1 MAAGDGFELEVYD
14 DELGRYVRVPAP
26 SAKPLAVRKKKA
38 ARAKEP
44 SAGDYLATLGD
55 VLFVNPRNSAAATL
69 GGAAYDYAV
78 KSTPRSV
85 VRDITES
92 AEDAGDWLRKEGKL
106 IRAAPVTESLRLL
119 KAGFIDPLADPYRVF
134 KQAATER
141 ARGNETGGKK
151 LAAMVPLAVA
161 GVLPQGRGA
170 SKVATKAGVEAAT
183 KKATKKATKT
193 AAKPQPTR
201 AYTPEEQAVY
211 ERFGSKQQKEATRQ
225 SKVTTGAGTG
235 SRRRVSGIKG
245 KTSPTVYRDLQ
256 AKEGPE
262 AVLSAGN
269 KGEHLKRTESGY
281 VGFPRTVENP
291 SGLGAMRRG
300 LDEQV
305 QEASDAI
312 RLADP
317 TNLGNWYNR
326 ARAGMAEST
335 EPYQLPRVLEQHGVY
350 SAGVSPES
358 ELGFALKHLNSR
370 AIGEPGMAFRG
381 AGQETLDNAVAENR
395 LAELGDKTGIYM
407 TKQDPRIPGEGLFG
421 VNDFRW
427 AQSMGYTD
435 PQGKPWKAAVSSTMH
450 PVMDMET
457 GLMTQRAN
465 ERAMGGR
472 TDWLGE
478 QMQEIPWVYGKAQD
492 LYSRGNSPTGRF
504 GGEPIEGMKAALL
517 EANKTPADYFPKH
530 ILSGTYEMT
539 PGASTRH
546 MSDVIGMT
554 PEEKIAYG
562 RQGAWAQPS
571 PERRAMELGMID
583 IPESV
588 GAGDRDVL
596 YSAAGMR
603 QLPTIESSGAYQNMA
618 GEWEYNPLNIAR
630 PLVDYPTGGGAEIA
644 PLTKNAVTA
653 LERFRAVNDAQ
664 EAGAANLPNTLRS
677 LSGKN
682 AVLLD
687 TGAKAAQAG
696 TQPTS
701 EQLRA
706 LIEGLGEGASKFGVT
721 ATNRG
726 AYVFPYDPGESS
738 AALRALDLKRLEDLL
753 PGSTAIKSGGTGVY
767 VPGIGKW
774 GDEGI
779 EPTTPYSGEATMG
792 LLEEFAKNPQE
803 LALNVGESEGVRA
816 QLREK
821 YLRDLNRRNELGSD
835 YRGDIQNTRRFFSEA
850 DWPKA
855 VELIR
860 KGLSPAAAIAALGYS
875 STAMAEEKE

>member
-1 MAAGDGFELEVYD
+1 MSSLSKLVSQLYKDYGRPLVKQVMEALGDQA
-14 DELGRYVRVPAP
+14 DEATIRKAVQREAKKTAPKPTTKPTTKPAP
-26 SAKPLAVRKKKA
+26 GREYTPQELAV
-38 ARAKEP
+38 
-44 SAGDYLATLGD
+44 Y
-55 VLFVNPRNSAAATL
+55 N
-69 GGAAYDYAV
+69 
-78 KSTPRSV
+78 
-85 VRDITES
+85 
-92 AEDAGDWLRKEGKL
+92 
-106 IRAAPVTESLRLL
+106 
-119 KAGFIDPLADPYRVF
+119 
-134 KQAATER
+134 
-141 ARGNETGGKK
+141 
-151 LAAMVPLAVA
+151 
-161 GVLPQGRGA
+161 
-170 SKVATKAGVEAAT
+170 
-183 KKATKKATKT
+183 
-193 AAKPQPTR
+193 
-201 AYTPEEQAVY
+201 
-211 ERFGSKQQKEATRQ
+211 RFGSKQKKEATRSAQ
-225 SKVTTGAGTG
+225 VASGAGTG
-235 SRRRVSGIKG
+235 SRRRVSGGKG
-245 KTSPTVYRDLQ
+245 KSDPAVYRNLQ
-256 AKEGPE
+256 AKEGPA

-305 QEASDAI
+305 QEAADAI

-317 TNLGNWYNR
+317 ANVGNWYNR
-326 ARAGMAEST
+326 ARAGMAAST

-370 AIGEPGMAFRG
+370 AIGEPGMAFRSAG
-381 AGQETLDNAVAENR
+381 ANTLDSAVAENR

-407 TKQDPRIPGEGLFG
+407 TKQDPRLGGSGLFG

-457 GLMTQRAN
+457 GLMTERAN
-465 ERAMGGR
+465 ARGMGGR
-472 TDWLGE
+472 NDWLGE

-504 GGEPIEGMKAALL
+504 GGEPIEGMTAALR

-530 ILSGTYEMT
+530 ALSATYEYA
-539 PGASTRH
+539 PGASTGH
-546 MSDVIGMT
+546 LPDVLSMT
-554 PEEKIAYG
+554 PEEKLAYG
-562 RQGAWAQPS
+562 AQGAWAQS
-571 PERRAMELGMID
+571 LPEAGAIKAGLID
-583 IPESV
+583 MPPEV
-588 GAGDRDVL
+588 GAGDRDIL

-603 QLPTIESSGAYQNMA
+603 QLPTIESSGAYQNMS
-618 GEWEYNPLNIAR
+618 GDWEYNPLNIAR

-644 PLTKNAVTA
+644 PLTKNAITA
-653 LERFRAVNDAQ
+653 LERFRAVGDAQ

-682 AVLLD
+682 AILLD
-687 TGAKAAQAG
+687 TGADAAQAG

-701 EQLRA
+701 EQLQA
-706 LIEGLGEGASKFGVT
+706 LIEGLGENANKFGVT

-726 AYVFPYDPGESS
+726 AYIFPYDPSENSK
-738 AALRALDLKRLEDLL
+738 ALRQLDAKYLSSLL
-753 PGSTAIKSGGTGVY
+753 PGSTPVKAGGTGVY

-779 EPTTPYSGEATMG
+779 VPTEPYSGEATIG
-792 LLEEFAKNPQE
+792 LLEEFANNPQE
-803 LALNVGESEGVRA
+803 LALNVSESEAVRA

-821 YLRDLNRRNELGSD
+821 YLRDLNRRNELGSA

-860 KGLSPAAAIAALGYS
+860 KGISPATALAALGYS
-875 STAMAEEKE
+875 TSALAEEPE

>member
-1 MAAGDGFELEVYD
+1 MSSLSKFVSQLYKDY
-14 DELGRYVRVPAP
+14 GR
-26 SAKPLAVRKKKA
+26 PLVKQVM
-38 ARAKEP
+38 
-44 SAGDYLATLGD
+44 DTLGD
-55 VLFVNPRNSAAATL
+55 QADEATIRK
-69 GGAAYDYAV
+69 AV
-78 KSTPRSV
+78 QREAKKVAPKAPKPTTKPAPGREYTPQ
-85 VRDITES
+85 E
-92 AEDAGDWLRKEGKL
+92 
-106 IRAAPVTESLRLL
+106 
-119 KAGFIDPLADPYRVF
+119 
-134 KQAATER
+134 
-141 ARGNETGGKK
+141 
-151 LAAMVPLAVA
+151 LAV
-161 GVLPQGRGA
+161 
-170 SKVATKAGVEAAT
+170 
-183 KKATKKATKT
+183 
-193 AAKPQPTR
+193 
-201 AYTPEEQAVY
+201 YN
-211 ERFGSKQQKEATRQ
+211 RFGSKQKKEATRSAQ
-225 SKVTTGAGTG
+225 VASGAGTG
-235 SRRRVSGIKG
+235 SRRRVSGGKG
-245 KTSPTVYRDLQ
+245 KSDPAVYRNLQ
-256 AKEGPE
+256 AKEGPA

-305 QEASDAI
+305 QEAADAI

-317 TNLGNWYNR
+317 ANVGNWYNR
-326 ARAGMAEST
+326 ARAGMAAST

-370 AIGEPGMAFRG
+370 AIGEPGMAFRSAG
-381 AGQETLDNAVAENR
+381 ANTLDSAVAENR

-407 TKQDPRIPGEGLFG
+407 TKQDPRLGGSGLFG

-457 GLMTQRAN
+457 GLMTERAN
-465 ERAMGGR
+465 ARGMGGR
-472 TDWLGE
+472 NDWLGE

-504 GGEPIEGMKAALL
+504 GGEPIEGMTAALR

-530 ILSGTYEMT
+530 ALSATYEYA
-539 PGASTRH
+539 PGASTGH
-546 MSDVIGMT
+546 LPDVLSMT
-554 PEEKIAYG
+554 PEEKLAYG
-562 RQGAWAQPS
+562 AQGAWAQPL
-571 PERRAMELGMID
+571 PEAGAIKAGLID
-583 IPESV
+583 MPPEV
-588 GAGDRDVL
+588 GAGDRDIL

-603 QLPTIESSGAYQNMA
+603 QLPTIESSGAYQNMS
-618 GEWEYNPLNIAR
+618 GDWEYNPLNIAR

-644 PLTKNAVTA
+644 PLTKNAITA
-653 LERFRAVNDAQ
+653 LERFRAVGDAQ

-682 AVLLD
+682 AILLD
-687 TGAKAAQAG
+687 TGADAAQAG

-701 EQLRA
+701 EQLQA
-706 LIEGLGEGASKFGVT
+706 LIEGLGENANKFGVT

-726 AYVFPYDPGESS
+726 AYIFPYDPSENSK
-738 AALRALDLKRLEDLL
+738 ALRQLDAKYLSSLL
-753 PGSTAIKSGGTGVY
+753 PGSTPVKAGGTGVY

-779 EPTTPYSGEATMG
+779 VPTEPYSGEATIG
-792 LLEEFAKNPQE
+792 LLEEFANNPQD
-803 LALNVGESEGVRA
+803 LALSVGESEAVRA

-821 YLRDLNRRNELGSD
+821 YLRDLNRRNELGSA

-860 KGLSPAAAIAALGYS
+860 KGISPATALAALGYS
-875 STAMAEEKE
+875 TSALAEEPE